1 MRSALRFL
9 ICEGNPSERNEVL
22 VGLGGRP
29 GSVCFHDLLK
39 TLEPHCHVDVVYPA
53 DGEPNFPK
61 GMSVGDYDGAVISG
75 SGLNVPGG
83 EDDPRVVR
91 QIDFARSVFEA
102 QVPMFGSCWGLQ
114 VAASAAGG
122 WVQAS
127 PKGNEM
133 AIARKITLNSD
144 GRGHP
149 LFEGKISVFDQPAI
163 HVDEVTHLPSGSV
176 ILAAN
181 GFCGVQAASIIHKGG
196 VFWGVQYHPEF
207 DLDDM
212 ARLVRRYAESLVDQG
227 FFADE
232 AAASEYAE
240 WLQVLHQNPERE
252 DLSWLLGIDAD
263 ILDQRVR
270 WREIENWIT
279 RLVRPSA
286 QK

>member
-1 MRSALRFL
+1 
-9 ICEGNPSERNEVL
+9 
-22 VGLGGRP
+22 
-29 GSVCFHDLLK
+29 
-39 TLEPHCHVDVVYPA
+39 
-53 DGEPNFPK
+53 
-61 GMSVGDYDGAVISG
+61 
-75 SGLNVPGG
+75 
-83 EDDPRVVR
+83 
-91 QIDFARSVFEA
+91 
-102 QVPMFGSCWGLQ
+102 
-114 VAASAAGG
+114 
-122 WVQAS
+122 
-127 PKGNEM
+127 M

-181 GFCGVQAASIIHKGG
+181 RFCGVQAASIIHKGG